1 MAKVTR
7 LILDAGGERDRPI
20 LEPPPQP
27 REAAPADLPVETV
40 GQALTKARQRKGE
53 KLSDVWLV
61 LKIRPD
67 QLVAIEEGRWDAL
80 PGRVYTIGYVRS
92 YAAYLGLEPHR
103 LLERLKVELDGPTVQ
118 YDPGATTVSP
128 LDVPPAVTER
138 AQRLHVPQLRVPQV
152 RLPQSGTVITGLLLV
167 AFLYSGYY
175 AFASMSRVVEPRVMA
190 VPERLLAEARLAQKT
205 AVDLPRNPVALPPA
219 PVERRAPLEQSAS
232 VTVQQLPPVAPPPEP
247 ALPIPTEVAITPPAP
262 APTIV
267 LPPEPAPKVIQA
279 KLPNGKRY
287 GTRNKNSRITLRV
300 HRPTYI
306 AVQGARNRKFLDRA
320 LFPGD
325 TYRVPNMVGLRLSSP
340 DAGAVE
346 VILDGASM
354 GFAGRDG
361 ANARNLSLNP
371 QNLVDRQR
379 G

>member
-92 YAAYLGLEPHR
+92 YAAYLALDPDR
-103 LLERLKVELDGPTVQ
+103 LVERLKIELDGPAVQ
-118 YDPGATTVSP
+118 DDPGAAPVSR
-128 LDVPPAVTER
+128 LDVLPAVAER
-138 AQRLHVPQLRVPQV
+138 VQRLHVPEL

-175 AFASMSRVVEPRVMA
+175 AFASMGRAVEPRVMA

-219 PVERRAPLEQSAS
+219 PVERRAPLEQGPS

-247 ALPIPTEVAITPPAP
+247 ALPIPSEVAITPPAP

-306 AVQGARNRKFLDRA
+306 GVRGARNRAFLDRV
-320 LFPGD
+320 LWPGD

>member
-1 MAKVTR
+1 MANVTR

-20 LEPPPQP
+20 PQLQPPP
-27 REAAPADLPVETV
+27 RTAAPTVPVETV
-40 GQALTKARQRKGE
+40 GQELAKARQRKGE

-67 QLVAIEEGRWDAL
+67 QLLAVEEGRWDAL

-92 YAAYLGLEPHR
+92 YAIYLGLEPDR
-103 LLERLKVELDGPTVQ
+103 LVERLKVELDGPIAS
-118 YDPGATTVSP
+118 DDLATLAVSP
-128 LDVPPAVTER
+128 LDILPAVTER
-138 AQRLHVPQLRVPQV
+138 VQRLHVPQM
-152 RLPQSGTVITGLLLV
+152 RLPQVQLPQGGTVITALLLV

-175 AFASMSRVVEPRVMA
+175 AFASMGRAVEPRVMA
-190 VPERLLAEARLAQKT
+190 VPERLLAQARLAQKT
-205 AVDLPRNPVALPPA
+205 AVDLPP
-219 PVERRAPLEQSAS
+219 AS
-232 VTVQQLPPVAPPPEP
+232 VEQRPTIQQATLDTVASVQRAALAPPSEP
-247 ALPIPTEVAITPPAP
+247 PLPVPTEVAVTPPAP

-267 LPPEPAPKVIQA
+267 LSPEPAPKIIQA
-279 KLPNGKRY
+279 KLPRGKRY
-287 GTRNKNSRITLRV
+287 GVQNKNSRITLRV

-306 AVQGARNRKFLDRA
+306 AVQGTRNRKFLDRA

-346 VILDGASM
+346 VILDGSSM

-371 QNLVDRQR
+371 QNIVDRQR

>member
-1 MAKVTR
+1 MANVTR
-7 LILDAGGERDRPI
+7 LIVDAGGERDRPI
-20 LEPPPQP
+20 PQP
-27 REAAPADLPVETV
+27 EPRKAAHTDLPVETV
-40 GQALTKARQRKGE
+40 GQELARARQRKGE

-67 QLVAIEEGRWDAL
+67 QLLAVEEGRWDAL

-92 YAAYLGLEPHR
+92 YAAYLGLEPDR
-103 LLERLKVELDGPTVQ
+103 LVDRLKNELDGPTAS
-118 YDPGATTVSP
+118 DDLATLAVSP
-128 LDVPPAVTER
+128 LDILPAVTER
-138 AQRLHVPQLRVPQV
+138 VQRLHVPQLHLPQLQ
-152 RLPQSGTVITGLLLV
+152 LPQSGTVITGLLLV

-175 AFASMSRVVEPRVMA
+175 AFASMGRAVEPPIMA
-190 VPERLLAEARLAQKT
+190 VPERLLAEVRAQKA

-219 PVERRAPLEQSAS
+219 PVERRARLEQSAS
-232 VTVQQLPPVAPPPEP
+232 VTVQQLPPVAASPPEP
-247 ALPIPTEVAITPPAP
+247 PLPIPTEVAVTPPAP

-287 GTRNKNSRITLRV
+287 GMRNKNSRITLRV

-306 AVQGARNRKFLDRA
+306 AVQGTRNRKFLDRA

-346 VILDGASM
+346 VILDGASV
-354 GFAGRDG
+354 GFVGRDG

-371 QNLVDRQR
+371 QNIVDRQR